1 MLKLLHSP
9 PISTT
14 PSGKKYLYQLEEWEE
29 EEAALLELN
38 PIVLE
43 KERKLLW
50 SNLKTLEE
58 SLAALTE
65 KVLGLAWFVGGFS
78 L

>member
-1 MLKLLHSP
+1 MP

-14 PSGKKYLYQLEEWEE
+14 SSGKKYLYQLEEWEE

-78 L
+78 F

>member
-1 MLKLLHSP
+1 
-9 PISTT
+9 
-14 PSGKKYLYQLEEWEE
+14 
-29 EEAALLELN
+29 LLELN